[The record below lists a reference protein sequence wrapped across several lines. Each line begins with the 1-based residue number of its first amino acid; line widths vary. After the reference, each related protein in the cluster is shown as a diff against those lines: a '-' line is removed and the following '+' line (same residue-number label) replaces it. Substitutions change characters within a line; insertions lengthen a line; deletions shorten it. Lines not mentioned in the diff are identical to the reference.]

1 MKKPYTLIENGNKK
15 VIRMNT
21 ARNIGLFN
29 AICAE
34 SHAQQLLAPN
44 NTRALPQRLARTVLP
59 VSYVTEKGQVIDLPA
74 GSYVA
79 AYNTPESGRIKGLYY
94 VAPITEQ
101 DVKKLEERAK
111 KFNIKFGSKNRP
123 DLFGLPTLKV
133 SEMSFNHLLAA
144 QRARLIYKSPSAKTP
159 LIEMIEVLPKKDS
172 DTISLVV
179 EDTEGKKKPFSQR
192 IYPGQILALARYSKD
207 GSTRL
212 CFVMPEDC
220 FGLIAQN
227 RLACRQL
234 GVRANT
240 MAAMHCVRRTL
251 TRVSKA
257 KTPAA
262 KATRTIKAK
271 ERERN

>member
-1 MKKPYTLIENGNKK
+1 MKKPYTLTQFDNKI

-34 SHAQQLLAPN
+34 SHARQLLAPN

-79 AYNTPESGRIKGLYY
+79 AYNTPESAHIKGLYY
-94 VAPITEQ
+94 VAPISEQ
-101 DVKKLEERAK
+101 DVKKLEEKAK
-111 KFNIKFGSKNRP
+111 KFNIRFGSKNHP

-133 SEMSFNHLLAA
+133 SEMSFNHLLVAD
-144 QRARLIYKSPSAKTP
+144 RAHLIYKSPSAKTP
-159 LIEMIEVLPKKDS
+159 LVKMIEVLPKKGS

-179 EDTEGKKKPFSQR
+179 EDAKGKKKPFSQR
-192 IYPGQILALARYSKD
+192 IYPGQILALAKHPKD

-220 FGLIAQN
+220 FGLIAQD

-240 MAAMHCVRRTL
+240 MAAIQCVRRTL

-257 KTPAA
+257 KNPSAPAV
-262 KATRTIKAK
+262 KRTG
-271 ERERN
+271 RERN